1 MIIEWILNL
10 LVALLKAPISLLNIP
25 DVDVTSFL
33 SSFMPY
39 VRMGYSFVRFFLD
52 NIAFTIIW
60 IAIGVM
66 ALFKAVDI
74 IATIVGFFK
83 KNSAG

>member
-10 LVALLKAPISLLNIP
+10 LVGLLKAPVSLLNIP
-25 DVDVTSFL
+25 DVDVTSFVSAL
-33 SSFMPY
+33 MPY
-39 VRMGYSFVRFFLD
+39 VESSYSFVRFFLD
-52 NIAFTIIW
+52 NVAFTIIG
-60 IAIGVM
+60 ISLTCM

-83 KNSAG
+83 KTG

>member
-25 DVDVTSFL
+25 DVNVTSFL
-33 SSFMPY
+33 DSFMPY

-66 ALFKAVDI
+66 ALFKIVDI

-83 KNSAG
+83 KTNAG

>member
-33 SSFMPY
+33 DVFMPY

-52 NIAFTIIW
+52 NIAFMIIW

-66 ALFKAVDI
+66 ALFKMVNI
-74 IATIVGFFK
+74 IATIIGFFK
-83 KNSAG
+83 KTNAG